1 MSYVIAFSI
10 DGATDVTS
18 RYVRN
23 PASHGRE
30 RNRAPE
36 EVLLWITNE
45 VKHRRRQ
52 TLSKEE
58 KRRLIAEDQREAK
71 ELRAYIVHSIAAE
84 ISNMIC
90 ADESKSPRRED
101 PKPPP
106 RQSGALDWREARGE
120 NGTPEQNPRHRDGY

>member
-23 PASHGRE
+23 PASHGKE

-45 VKHRRRQ
+45 IKHRRRQ

-58 KRRLIAEDQREAK
+58 KRRLIAEDQREAR

-84 ISNMIC
+84 ISNMIPARLC
-90 ADESKSPRRED
+90 MSGEE

-120 NGTPEQNPRHRDGY
+120 NGAPDQNPRHRDGY